1 MAMLNN
7 QRVRI
12 KTNNNNKQWAELLYN
27 IITIVVIYISLILT
41 VFNPIIKTINIIMI
55 VISDNNDDNTV
66 IITKTTPITITI
78 TKKQKPSSQFKHTH
92 IRYKDRTNIIIVFE
106 HIVKSN
112 NWLNGHA
119 HTHIYIYIYYMIY
132 ICSYIY
138 YPLQDGAP
146 QL

>member
-78 TKKQKPSSQFKHTH
+78 TKKQNHHHNLNTHT
-92 IRYKDRTNIIIVFE
+92 
-106 HIVKSN
+106 
-112 NWLNGHA
+112 
-119 HTHIYIYIYYMIY
+119 
-132 ICSYIY
+132 
-138 YPLQDGAP
+138 
-146 QL
+146 

>member
-66 IITKTTPITITI
+66 IIKTTPITITI

-92 IRYKDRTNIIIVFE
+92 IRYKDRTNIIILFE

-112 NWLNGHA
+112 N
-119 HTHIYIYIYYMIY
+119 
-132 ICSYIY
+132 
-138 YPLQDGAP
+138 
-146 QL
+146 

>member
-78 TKKQKPSSQFKHTH
+78 TKKTSSQFKHTH
-92 IRYKDRTNIIIVFE
+92 IRYKDRTNIIILFE

-112 NWLNGHA
+112 N
-119 HTHIYIYIYYMIY
+119 
-132 ICSYIY
+132 
-138 YPLQDGAP
+138 
-146 QL
+146 